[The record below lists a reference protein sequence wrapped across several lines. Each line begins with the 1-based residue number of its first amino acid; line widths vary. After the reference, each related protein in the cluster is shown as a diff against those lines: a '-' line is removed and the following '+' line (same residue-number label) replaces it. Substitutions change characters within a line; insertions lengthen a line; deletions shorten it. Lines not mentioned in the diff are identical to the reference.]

1 MLNLIQNFRNDE
13 SGAVT
18 VDWVVLTAA
27 VIALGVAAY
36 GKIKDT
42 AMNIND
48 RSNTEA
54 TKFVNDIFTAP
65 ATEPSTT
72 TTQ

>member
-18 VDWVVLTAA
+18 DWVVLTAA
-27 VIALGVAAY
+27 VIAPGIAAY

>member
-13 SGAVT
+13 SSAVT
-18 VDWVVLTAA
+18 DWVVLTAA
-27 VIALGVAAY
+27 VIALGIAAY

>member
-1 MLNLIQNFRNDE
+1 MLNLIKNCRNDE
-13 SGAVT
+13 SSAVT
-18 VDWVVLTAA
+18 DWVVLTAA
-27 VIALGVAAY
+27 VIALVIAAY